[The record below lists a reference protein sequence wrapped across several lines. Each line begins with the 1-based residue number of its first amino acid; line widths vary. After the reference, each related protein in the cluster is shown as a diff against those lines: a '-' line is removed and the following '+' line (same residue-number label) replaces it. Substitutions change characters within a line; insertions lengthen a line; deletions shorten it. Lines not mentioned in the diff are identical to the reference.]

1 MDKRRKPPQ
10 LASARGL
17 ALLDWAGMEANEMT
31 TLIWDGIDEEPPPV
45 SKEYILKELEYI
57 KIDVANGLVSPER
70 GHRMDGMWKEVII
83 KYYG

>member
-1 MDKRRKPPQ
+1 
-10 LASARGL
+10 
-17 ALLDWAGMEANEMT
+17 MEANEMT
-31 TLIWDGIDEEPPPV
+31 TLTWDDVDEEPPPV

>member
-1 MDKRRKPPQ
+1 
-10 LASARGL
+10 
-17 ALLDWAGMEANEMT
+17 MEANEMT
-31 TLIWDGIDEEPPPV
+31 TLIWDDIDEEPPPV